1 MTYRMYETEIS
12 KGNHKS
18 VHYTVDKFEGELDR
32 GLDLS
37 KYETSI
43 TALGPDIKNPAFHI
57 HHLNRNG
64 DYLTKDVLDAY
75 NINVNFPTIYFTRDF
90 PYTDNFKCGFH
101 FDTFKKF
108 KSLFL
113 KDTVKIM
120 KLFKGHFIDVLLAGD
135 FTKDGDFID
144 ESINIE
150 IIPFQLNHQEVIDI
164 LSKNFEIDKE
174 YVMRDEFLHYDI
186 EQFAWHI
193 KIKLYKDREQVVKF
207 YRTSPYNPY
216 LNFRYY
222 DHSTRP

>member
-43 TALGPDIKNPAFHI
+43 TALGPDIKNPVFHI

-64 DYLTKDVLDAY
+64 DYLTKDILDAY
-75 NINVNFPTIYFTRDF
+75 NINVNFPTIYFTREF

-108 KSLFL
+108 KSSFL

-150 IIPFQLNHQEVIDI
+150 VIPLQYHYREVLTI
-164 LSKNFEIDKE
+164 LTDNFEIDKKD
-174 YVMRDEFLHYDI
+174 VMENEFLSYELDK
-186 EQFAWHI
+186 FAWHI
-193 KIKLYKDREQVVKF
+193 KIKLYKEKDTIVKF
-207 YRTSPYNPY
+207 YKTSPTNPY
-216 LNFRYY
+216 LNFKGYE
-222 DHSTRP
+222 

>member
-1 MTYRMYETEIS
+1 MTYKMYETEIS

-43 TALGPDIKNPAFHI
+43 TELGPDIQNPVFHI
-57 HHLNRNG
+57 HHLDRDG

-75 NINVNFPTIYFTRDF
+75 NINVNFPTIYFTREF

-108 KSLFL
+108 KSSFF
-113 KDTVKIM
+113 KDTIKII

-150 IIPFQLNHQEVIDI
+150 VIPLQHHHQEVIKI
-164 LSKNFEIDKE
+164 LTDNFEIDKK
-174 YVMRDEFLHYDI
+174 YVMQNEFLCY
-186 EQFAWHI
+186 ELSKFAWHI
-193 KIKLYKDREQVVKF
+193 KIKLYKEKDTVVKF
-207 YRTSPYNPY
+207 YKTSPINPY
-216 LNFRYY
+216 INFKGYK
-222 DHSTRP
+222 